1 MTMKQKTSIESST
14 EIPNGA
20 VVISPVEDNNV
31 FANLAASLAEVRK
44 LKGVTGYIL
53 RNDTSAIVDIADQ
66 EKIIDYAILSSQIS
80 DSSLE
85 IAQQFKLTNIESVL
99 VEGKEVKV
107 LCMSVGENKMGI
119 FMERTATHE
128 HVIKRI
134 LL

>member
-1 MTMKQKTSIESST
+1 MKQKTSIDSST
-14 EIPNGA
+14 EIPDGA

-44 LKGVTGYIL
+44 LKGVIGYIL
-53 RNDTSAIVDIADQ
+53 RSDTSAIIDIADQ
-66 EKIIDYAILSSQIS
+66 EKIIEYAVLSSQIS
-80 DSSLE
+80 DSSVE
-85 IAQQFKLTNIESVL
+85 IAQQFKLTIIESVL

-107 LCMSVGENKMGI
+107 LCMSIGENKMGI

-128 HVIKRI
+128 WIIKRI

>member
-1 MTMKQKTSIESST
+1 MTMKQKTGIESST

-99 VEGKEVKV
+99 VEGKEIKV

>member
-107 LCMSVGENKMGI
+107 LCMSVGKNKMGI

>member
-1 MTMKQKTSIESST
+1 MKQKTSIDSST
-14 EIPNGA
+14 EIPDGA

-44 LKGVTGYIL
+44 LKGVIGYIL
-53 RNDTSAIVDIADQ
+53 RSDTSAIIDIADK
-66 EKIIDYAILSSQIS
+66 EKIIEYAVLSSQIS
-80 DSSLE
+80 DSSVE

-128 HVIKRI
+128 WIIKRI